1 MTEMEKLINYL
12 YERNIRFKT
21 SSEWPVTPGVP
32 SQVIVYD
39 DNDVQLFDA
48 VCHKF
53 SYGSNEGLLETMG
66 LCEDEN
72 DVKGWQTADN
82 VIEDFETAVHT
93 RFFPK
98 MAGIK
103 EKLEQKNISS
113 ERSVPKDFLK
123 LIEMRSMYR
132 RAYEIQEINSSERAP
147 LASWNEYRDEMNI
160 NDMSYEELKN
170 NVSEF
175 MLTNGI
181 DFNEFQE
188 AYWSKANVD
197 NSREVQ
203 NEAIDDLY
211 SSLKSMAFDEAL
223 NGNWN
228 TVNDKY
234 LSDAQRN
241 TITIKEELEAQNN
254 EFGEDIDTDEYYWPE
269 I

>member
-1 MTEMEKLINYL
+1 MEKLINYL

-113 ERSVPKDFLK
+113 EQSVPKDFLK

-132 RAYEIQEINSSERAP
+132 RAYEIHEENTSEHAP
-147 LASWNEYRDEMNI
+147 AESWETYRDKI
-160 NDMSYEELKN
+160 GVNDMSYDNLKETL
-170 NVSEF
+170 SEF
-175 MLTNGI
+175 MLSNDINYTK
-181 DFNEFQE
+181 FQD
-188 AYWSKANVD
+188 AYWSKANP
-197 NSREVQ
+197 NNNTSVQ
-203 NEAIDDLY
+203 SEALDELHESI
-211 SSLKSMAFDEAL
+211 KSMAFDEAL

-228 TVNDKY
+228 TTNDQY

-241 TITIKEELEAQNN
+241 TIMIKEELEAQNR
-254 EFGEDIDTDEYYWPE
+254 ELGEDMNAGEYYWPDV
-269 I
+269 